1 VTSYSIVNAGNLVTG
16 APMHIE
22 DVLAN
27 FQAIQTIINGGATP
41 TAVFTQVSAAAT
53 WNIAHNLD
61 KFPAVTVVDS
71 GGNELIP
78 DVLYVD
84 NNNITLTFGA
94 ATSGKAYLN

>member
-1 VTSYSIVNAGNLVTG
+1 MANYTIVNPGNLATG
-16 APMHIE
+16 QPAHIE

-27 FQAIQTIINGGATP
+27 FQAIQAILNGGQTATYVWNQV
-41 TAVFTQVSAAAT
+41 TASASWAV
-53 WNIAHNLD
+53 AHNLG

-84 NNNITLTFGA
+84 QNNVTIGFGSP
-94 ATSGKAYLN
+94 TSGKAYFN